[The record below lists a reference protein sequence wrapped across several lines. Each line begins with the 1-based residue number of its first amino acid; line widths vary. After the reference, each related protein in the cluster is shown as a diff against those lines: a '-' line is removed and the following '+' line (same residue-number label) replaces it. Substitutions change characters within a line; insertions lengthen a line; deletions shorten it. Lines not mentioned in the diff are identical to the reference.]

1 METTQRILGK
11 LFLAMALFYLAAV
24 FYGAGHQLA
33 MAAIMLGMS
42 FALPN
47 GSRKQLDKQT
57 SNL

>member
-11 LFLAMALFYLAAV
+11 LFLAMALFCLAAV

-42 FALPN
+42 FALLN

-57 SNL
+57 SKL